1 MKFEEFVNE
10 LCGYSGKCV
19 KAFVE
24 KPGMTKSEHGF
35 RFEALTKLFAFLY
48 PHLLKIPKNAV
59 YTDKSFS
66 GGSIDGKMVLPTL
79 SSIRKANIR
88 TGGDKADLTF
98 FETSPEKVLHVFS
111 CKIGTHETDYDLVYI
126 HDYHHTHYAREWKLK
141 TYLVVPSSEHVKNE
155 ASKLRKGSRVLKEYL
170 EGAHIIDYHTFQNA
184 YFHFVEDFKKVDSVF
199 ETLLSQRSSET
210 MTLYPH
216 QLYLSQRLYE
226 MITEE
231 KMKNILLAMV
241 TRSGKTYVSG
251 KTIYRLFHE
260 KYVKNVLFLSTTPKE
275 QRQCVEELQ
284 KYSEFSEKNVNIVF
298 LDATNRS
305 RRPPMNKTLPT
316 LYVASEQFLR
326 EKTGRKCRKK
336 ACASGCTCECSGCK
350 KTKETCECLRF
361 QPVEWFQKETIDLCL
376 FDEVQHQGR
385 TVLAHDALNT
395 YAKNS
400 IRVFLSGTADKVI
413 QAYHISPEETLSW
426 KTADFEDMKRFDNVH
441 VRSQMIER
449 NGPLFETMMCTSSFS
464 STQLAALYQ
473 TIIPSLETV
482 YIGLTE
488 RTHAN
493 IQTFYA
499 SYPDEKRGWSPQGML
514 LLKDTDDVF
523 QAESHLLSYLREIFG
538 TWCQNSDEWYL
549 STSDTSMFSK
559 IVSDLDT
566 QTPRDGTPT
575 LILTILPTQIRNQ
588 NIMRTSNALKMF
600 MEKNNVFPHAHYI
613 CVNSLENGT
622 SSSVALV
629 EQALLDGKR
638 RGKKYVVAFVAY
650 QLNMSV
656 TLKTCDVVVR
666 MDNFEEQ
673 DRNDQINARCLTGDT
688 SRSKKVGFVLE
699 ANLYRTCH
707 TLLRYALDDPQ
718 NRDRSP
724 SDALE
729 YTLKSCQFKVDY
741 TTVKQAVKM
750 ILDVSQKSIL
760 KSNYDRIKTL
770 YFDLKKEDMS
780 SFQKTFGTTKAS
792 KKKETDILPG
802 IVAESVAEGVS
813 REDSVSRSPSDKKK
827 KEPLPFNVVK
837 DVLLYLLP
845 VYCLLGLESPNKSF
859 LGIHRYLQTT
869 LFKSY
874 LLQLFSIWKWNTDGD
889 IFKQIEAIYD
899 GYLSKSTD
907 FKCSFENILKSL
919 SSCEDRTVLREWVD
933 EHFMVHENE
942 KAENAEVATPV
953 SLRNDM
959 LETVPTEFW
968 SSPKKVLEPCCGKGG
983 FLLDIIDLFMTHLPI
998 SDPEEKYKTIIEK
1011 CLFFADINPLNI
1023 YICRLLLDPSKKYK
1037 LNIFEGD
1044 SLSAF
1049 SDNTFDMVV
1058 GNPPYNSSGS
1068 VGTGNTIWQHFV
1080 TKGIEWLRPNG
1091 YLLYVHPP
1099 GWRKPNT
1106 SKGKFNGLFSLL
1118 THANQMHHLSIHGI
1132 KDGMKTF
1139 KCGTRYD
1146 WYLVQKCKSE
1156 FMTVIVDEKRVTHEI
1171 DMEDWEWLP
1180 NHSFG
1185 LVQELLA
1192 YDEDETCPII
1202 YSRTAYGADKKQWM
1216 SSEQTTK
1223 FKYPCVHS
1231 TPLSG
1236 VRYMYSS
1243 VNDKGHFGVSK
1254 VIFGESGLGKIVLD
1268 LHGTYGITHSAMGI
1282 EVDDDDEAKKLEKA
1296 LSSEAFKRVIDAC
1309 SWSSFRIDW
1318 NIFKCFKKTF
1328 YDFV

>member
-1 MKFEEFVNE
+1 
-10 LCGYSGKCV
+10 
-19 KAFVE
+19 VE

-66 GGSIDGKMVLPTL
+66 GGSIGGKMVLPTL

-111 CKIGTHETDYDLVYI
+111 CKIGAHETDYDLVYI
-126 HDYHHTHYAREWKLK
+126 HDYHHSHYASEWKLK
-141 TYLVVPSSEHVKNE
+141 TYLVVPSSEQIKNE

-170 EGAHIIDYHTFQNA
+170 EGAHVIDYHTFQNA
-184 YFHFVEDFKKVDSVF
+184 YFHFVEDFKKPESIF
-199 ETLLSQRSSET
+199 EKLLTHRSSEV

-216 QLYLSQRLYE
+216 QQYLSQRLYE
-226 MITEE
+226 MITVD
-231 KMKNILLAMV
+231 KKKNILLAMAV
-241 TRSGKTYVSG
+241 RSGKTYVSG

-260 KYVKNVLFLSTTPKE
+260 KDIKSVLFLSTTPKE

-336 ACASGCTCECSGCK
+336 ACASGCTCECKGCK

-361 QPVEWFQKETIDLCL
+361 QAVEWFKKETIDLCL

-395 YAKNS
+395 YAKNA

-426 KTADFEDMKRFDNVH
+426 KTVDFEDMKRFDNVH

-449 NGPLFETMMCTSSFS
+449 KDPLFEKMLCESSFS
-464 STQLAALYQ
+464 PTQLAALYQ

-488 RTHAN
+488 RTHSN
-493 IQTFYA
+493 IQAFYA

-559 IVSDLDT
+559 IVSDLDA
-566 QTPRDGTPT
+566 QAPRDGTPT

-588 NIMRTSNALKMF
+588 NIKKTSNALKMF
-600 MEKNNVFPHAHYI
+600 MEKNNVFPHAHYV

-622 SSSVALV
+622 SSSVSLV

-638 RGKKYVVAFVAY
+638 NGKKYVVAFVAY

-673 DRNDQINARCLTGDT
+673 DRNDQINARCLTGDAIRT
-688 SRSKKVGFVLE
+688 KKVGFVLE

-707 TLLRYALDDPQ
+707 TLLCYALDDPR
-718 NRDRSP
+718 NGDRSP

-729 YTLKSCQFKVDY
+729 VTLKSCQFKVDY
-741 TTVKQAVKM
+741 TTLKQAVKM

-770 YFDLKKEDMS
+770 YFDLKKEDIS
-780 SFQKTFGTTKAS
+780 IFQKIFGVTKGK
-792 KKKETDILPG
+792 KKKENEILPG
-802 IVAESVAEGVS
+802 IVVEPVSSEEVVA
-813 REDSVSRSPSDKKK
+813 VSRSSSPTEKK
-827 KEPLPFNVVK
+827 KEVIVFNLMK
-837 DVLLYLLP
+837 DMILYLLP

-874 LLQLFSIWKWNTDGD
+874 LLQLFSIWKWNIDGD
-889 IFKQIEAIYD
+889 IFKQIEAIYEQ
-899 GYLSKSTD
+899 YLSKSTE

-919 SSCEDRTVLREWVD
+919 SSCEDRAILREWVD

-942 KAENAEVATPV
+942 KAENAEVATPA
-953 SLRNDM
+953 SLRKDM
-959 LETVPTEFW
+959 LDKVPSAFW
-968 SSPKKVLEPCCGKGG
+968 TSPKKVLEPCCGKGG
-983 FLLDIIDLFMTHLPI
+983 FLLDVIDLFMTHLPI

-1023 YICRLLLDPSKKYK
+1023 YICRLLLDPAKKYK
-1037 LNIFEGD
+1037 LNVFEGD
-1044 SLSAF
+1044 SLTAF
-1049 SDNTFDMVV
+1049 KNTTFNMVV

-1080 TKGIEWLRPNG
+1080 TKAIKDWLCPNG

-1106 SKGKFNGLFSLL
+1106 TKGKFNGLFKLIA
-1118 THANQMHHLSIHGI
+1118 HDNQMHHLNIHGI

-1146 WYLVQKCKSE
+1146 WYLVEKCTSE
-1156 FMTVIVDEKRVTHEI
+1156 YMTVVVDEKGVKHEI
-1171 DMEDWEWLP
+1171 DMEQWEWLP
-1180 NHSFG
+1180 NHSFD
-1185 LVQELLA
+1185 LVKKILA
-1192 YDEDETCPII
+1192 DKGEHCPII
-1202 YSRTAYGADKKQWM
+1202 YSRTAYGADKKQFM

-1223 FKYPCVHS
+1223 FKYPCVHT

-1254 VIFGESGLGKIVLD
+1254 VIFGDSSIANPIVD
-1268 LHGTYGITHSAMGI
+1268 IEGMYGMTQHAMAI
-1282 EVDDDDEAKKLEKA
+1282 KVANM
-1296 LSSEAFKRVIDAC
+1296 SEANKIISSFKKDHFLQILNAC
-1309 SWSSFRIDW
+1309 MWSSFAIDW
-1318 NIFKCFKKTF
+1318 NLFKCFKKNF